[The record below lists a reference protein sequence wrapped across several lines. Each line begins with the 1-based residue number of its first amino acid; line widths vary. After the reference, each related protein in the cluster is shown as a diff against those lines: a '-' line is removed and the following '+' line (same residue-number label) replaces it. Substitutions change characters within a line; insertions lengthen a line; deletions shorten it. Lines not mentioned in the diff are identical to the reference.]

1 MKRRIAAS
9 LGFCVFAILTAAQ
22 AISADKPQILSRAD
36 WGASPAVIASMK
48 EQTPR
53 EIIIHH
59 TGVRQQPK
67 KTLQQKL
74 RGLQGYSQNEKGWGD
89 APYHFYIGVSG
100 GIGEARSVKYAGD
113 TNTPYDVQDRIQ
125 IVVEGHF
132 DEEKPAAAQ
141 LASLKQLVGWLSAE
155 YGIPSSRI
163 SSHNDHAS
171 TDCPGKF
178 LKPLIPAM
186 LEQIAQ

>member
-1 MKRRIAAS
+1 M
-9 LGFCVFAILTAAQ
+9 TAAQ
-22 AISADKPQILSRAD
+22 AISADKPPITSRAE
-36 WGASPAVIASMK
+36 WGAKAAIIASMK

-67 KTLQQKL
+67 KTLAQKL
-74 RGLQGYSQNEKGWGD
+74 RGLQGYSQIEKGWGD
-89 APYHFYIGVSG
+89 VPYHFYIGVSG

-113 TNTPYDVQDRIQ
+113 TNTRYDVQDRIQ

-132 DEEKPAAAQ
+132 DEEKPAEAQ
-141 LASLKQLVGWLSAE
+141 LAALEQLLAWLSAE
-155 YGIPSSRI
+155 YDIPASRI

-171 TDCPGKF
+171 TDCPGKY
-178 LKPLIPAM
+178 LKPLIPDM
-186 LEQIAQ
+186 LRQIAQ